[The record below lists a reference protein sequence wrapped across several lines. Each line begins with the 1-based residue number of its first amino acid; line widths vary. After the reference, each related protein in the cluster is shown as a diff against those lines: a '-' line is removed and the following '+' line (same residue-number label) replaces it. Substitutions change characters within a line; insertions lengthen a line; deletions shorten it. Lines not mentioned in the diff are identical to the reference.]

1 MIVYRKPPF
10 IVDDG
15 AEPPS
20 NGPRA
25 PASPS
30 VPPEVEDEGDI
41 YARQRVKRRP
51 RTIGSG
57 PTKKAPVSRGLFALV
72 SPACGS
78 TGTASCT
85 ATTSTTTGSATF
97 GRAVR
102 PRRSGR
108 CVRSAKGARIVAS
121 LRSCSVRRRVW
132 SARCRAIDCHACARS
147 ARLCNAVACGIDLGR
162 ARICTAL
169 CERCRSNHQCRCR
182 SCYQRLLHAF
192 PRSFYAPS

>member
-72 SPACGS
+72 AAACAS

-85 ATTSTTTGSATF
+85 ATAAGSATF

-102 PRRSGR
+102 PRCSGR
-108 CVRSAKGARIVAS
+108 CVRSTKGARIVAS

-132 SARCRAIDCHACARS
+132 SAGCRAIDCHACARS
-147 ARLCNAVACGIDLGR
+147 ARLCNAVACRIDLGR

-169 CERCRSNHQCRCR
+169 CECGRSNHHCRCR
-182 SCYQRLLHAF
+182 SCYQRLLHTILVRF
-192 PRSFYAPS
+192 HAPS